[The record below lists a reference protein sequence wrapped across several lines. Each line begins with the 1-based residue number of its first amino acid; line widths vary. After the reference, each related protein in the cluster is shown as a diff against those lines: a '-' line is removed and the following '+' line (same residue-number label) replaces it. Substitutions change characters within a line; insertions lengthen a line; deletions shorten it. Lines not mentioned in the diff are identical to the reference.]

1 MDDIKN
7 PNNIREYLDNIKD
20 RRRIALIKSLDDK
33 FTLLNDAVLET
44 LEVDK
49 NMYDD
54 YDDILKIT
62 AEDVSDFSKRLVL
75 DTIYFIEE
83 DEHE

>member
-7 PNNIREYLDNIKD
+7 PDNIREYLDNIKD